1 MTIPLDDLPAS
12 LLPPSASPLETAL
25 DIGFGKLLEG
35 IAPPFPALMDAAAT
49 PAAFLAYLAAD
60 RGVSEWDPAAPEAEK
75 RLTVS
80 LAWSVKR
87 QAGTRAALRNAV
99 LGLQLV
105 PEITA
110 WHEQAPKGTPYTFHV
125 RAYADAPYSPA
136 IDARL
141 DARLADAKSERDTLT
156 VEIGLRAIGEH
167 SIAAATVCG
176 ETTTIYPLV
185 LEGLKVST
193 AFYLAATTYA
203 VETLTAYPRGS

>member
-1 MTIPLDDLPAS
+1 MTIALDDLPAS

-25 DIGFGKLLEG
+25 DIGFGKLLER
-35 IAPPFPALMDAAAT
+35 IDPPFPALMDATAT

-60 RGVSEWDPAAPEAEK
+60 RGVSEWDPGAPEAEK

-80 LAWSVKR
+80 LAWAVKR

-105 PEITA
+105 PEISA
-110 WHEQAPKGTPYTFHV
+110 WHEQKPKGKPYTFHV
-125 RAYADAPYSPA
+125 RAYADAPYSA
-136 IDARL
+136 EIDARL

-167 SIAAATVCG
+167 TIAAATVCG

-185 LEGLKVST
+185 LEGLEVSSVLYVGAGT
-193 AFYLAATTYA
+193 FTT
-203 VETLTAYPRGS
+203 ETVTVYPRGS